1 MLHSA
6 SDTTSNR
13 LATANLARLSR
24 MGLPIRDICPVREF
38 TYQQGCFTR
47 SGAVVGGGLEPD
59 GTPRFPSRPARTKS
73 RPGSRKE
80 DGAVGEPT
88 TPQDRLPAAEEAFAE
103 RVAPL
108 LELVERWRAR
118 IVGEAQGW
126 PAVPLSG
133 LDPDDP
139 RRLAARIAEELL
151 RAHGHLVAAEERVR
165 DAAALRRRM
174 RGQPDAEP
182 GS

>member
-1 MLHSA
+1 MS
-6 SDTTSNR
+6 
-13 LATANLARLSR
+13 
-24 MGLPIRDICPVREF
+24 
-38 TYQQGCFTR
+38 
-47 SGAVVGGGLEPD
+47 
-59 GTPRFPSRPARTKS
+59 
-73 RPGSRKE
+73 
-80 DGAVGEPT
+80 EPT
-88 TPQDRLPAAEEAFAE
+88 TPQDRLPTAEEAFAE

-118 IVGEAQGW
+118 IVAEAGSW

-165 DAAALRRRM
+165 SAAALRRRM
-174 RGQPDAEP
+174 LGQQDGEP

>member
-1 MLHSA
+1 VA
-6 SDTTSNR
+6 D
-13 LATANLARLSR
+13 
-24 MGLPIRDICPVREF
+24 E
-38 TYQQGCFTR
+38 
-47 SGAVVGGGLEPD
+47 GAP
-59 GTPRFPSRPARTKS
+59 PR
-73 RPGSRKE
+73 
-80 DGAVGEPT
+80 
-88 TPQDRLPAAEEAFAE
+88 DRLPAAEEAFAE

-118 IVGEAQGW
+118 IVSEAQGW

-151 RAHGHLVAAEERVR
+151 RARGHLVAAEERVR
-165 DAAALRRRM
+165 GAAALRRRM
-174 RGQPDAEP
+174 LGQPDGEP